1 MPCRAVQCS
10 AVQCSAVQCS
20 AVQCSAVQCSAVQC
34 SAVQCS
40 AVQDV
45 WHTSLIHEGHY
56 YQYQHDLSNS
66 LKDVGT
72 SYSIAVLTSK
82 TKVPRAHQSTPL
94 PCPLFSRISGAR
106 YSGVPQNVFVPPSAP
121 DPKQWDQKEW
131 ISIVRS
137 GDKSSGQESTGQESS
152 GEERRGEERR
162 GEEVVILL
170 AQDRQLI

>member
-1 MPCRAVQCS
+1 MIHTLYVCVIVWWQSSQHLRGKQIFEMTIRLRSAVPCRAVQCR
-10 AVQCSAVQCS
+10 
-20 AVQCSAVQCSAVQC
+20 
-34 SAVQCS
+34 

-162 GEEVVILL
+162 GEGRRV
-170 AQDRQLI
+170 Q